1 MLKPSVFAPDVM
13 SALYLYAFCW
23 LPRLREAT
31 PPLPAGLNHP
41 IQIISEGDI
50 GAAIELGIDLTAME
64 QDDIQLVAGVVNHDR
79 VICDLF
85 EMTPLLPLRFGTQF
99 LSETALRS
107 HLQHNATRYRQRL
120 EFLTDQVEIC
130 LKLTPAA
137 LPTPPVDTPLKG
149 PDYFLAKKQLLQ
161 DQATHQQHQQ
171 DQLSQLQSKIAHTYP
186 HLAQEFTPDTLEQK
200 IYLLIGS
207 DLLPQLP
214 NHLATWQTTYPLW
227 TIAASEARPP
237 YHFVQ

>member
-31 PPLPAGLNHP
+31 ALLPAGLNQP

-50 GAAIELGIDLTAME
+50 GAAIERGIDLTAME

-85 EMTPLLPLRFGTQF
+85 ELAPLLPLRFGTQF

-107 HLQHNATRYRQRL
+107 HLQDKAAQYCQRL
-120 EFLTDQVEIC
+120 QFLTDQVEIC
-130 LKLTPAA
+130 FRLTPVARA
-137 LPTPPVDTPLKG
+137 TPPVDHTLKG
-149 PDYFLAKKQLLQ
+149 GDYFLAKKQRLQ
-161 DQATHQQHQQ
+161 NQATHQQHQQ
-171 DQLSQLQSKIAHTYP
+171 KQLSQLQGKIAHTFP
-186 HLAQEFTPDTLEQK
+186 HLAQEATPDTLEQK
-200 IYLLIGS
+200 IYLLIKGDQLS
-207 DLLPQLP
+207 QLP
-214 NHLATWQTTYPLW
+214 AHLTTWQTAYPLW
-227 TIAASEARPP
+227 TITASEARPP